1 MSDNAAPV
9 NVEALNKIK
18 EVVGLNG
25 FVEDVSRMP
34 PYLNAWR
41 NGGTGVSPL
50 VARPATT
57 EQVAGIVAVCNK
69 YKVPLVPQGGN
80 TSLVGGSIPSMK
92 GDEVVISMSRMNKVR
107 ELDAVGALVTVEAG
121 VVLQSLRETVA
132 KEGFLFPLSMASQG
146 SAQIGGAISTNA
158 GGVSVLRYGSM
169 RNMVLGLEV
178 VLPDG
183 QIVSGLRKMQKDNTG
198 YNLNNLFIGAEGT
211 LGIVTAAT
219 LKLVPECQNSLSAVL
234 AVADIKSAMSVLA
247 DIRKDCAEY
256 MSAAEIMSHA
266 ALKLVMRH
274 NTSARFP
281 GKDDA
286 PYYLLIELSSSTDAV
301 PLRSIFEAIAENVL
315 AGGKVID
322 AVIAESLA
330 QGKEF
335 WALREGIPEAI
346 RKEGSG
352 IHFDISL
359 PLAQIADFITKAEPP
374 IKEIAPFAIMAI
386 FGHVGDGTSITIC
399 PFQAQDPDALAALKK
414 RIQEIVYGEVL
425 KRQGSISA
433 EHGIGTER
441 RAELLLSKTPLEV
454 ELMKKIKRML
464 DPQNIMNPGKIF
476 EKLS

>member
-1 MSDNAAPV
+1 M
-9 NVEALNKIK
+9 
-18 EVVGLNG
+18 
-25 FVEDVSRMP
+25 
-34 PYLNAWR
+34 
-41 NGGTGVSPL
+41 
-50 VARPATT
+50 
-57 EQVAGIVAVCNK
+57 
-69 YKVPLVPQGGN
+69 
-80 TSLVGGSIPSMK
+80 
-92 GDEVVISMSRMNKVR
+92 
-107 ELDAVGALVTVEAG
+107 TVEAG

-234 AVADIKSAMSVLA
+234 AVADIESAMSVLA

-386 FGHVGDGTSITIC
+386 FGHVGDGNLHYNMS
-399 PFQAQDPDALAALKK
+399 FSGAQDPDALAALKK